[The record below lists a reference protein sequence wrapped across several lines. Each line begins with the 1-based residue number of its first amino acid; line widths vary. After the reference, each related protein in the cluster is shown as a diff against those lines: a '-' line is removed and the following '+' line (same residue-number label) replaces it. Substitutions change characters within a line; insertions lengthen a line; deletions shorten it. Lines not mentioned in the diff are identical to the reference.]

1 MKRNLEGVSQE
12 WYALIG
18 VMFGNLFPELAR
30 RRVAMW
36 MICCTFIITNFVYF
50 GVGSVYS
57 YFDITGTPK
66 FLKKYKVR
74 FLNCCYSYCALSR
87 L

>member
-36 MICCTFIITNFVYF
+36 MICCTFIITNL
-50 GVGSVYS
+50 SV
-57 YFDITGTPK
+57 T
-66 FLKKYKVR
+66 LYKQQDPD
-74 FLNCCYSYCALSR
+74 
-87 L
+87 

>member
-36 MICCTFIITNFVYF
+36 MISCTFIIANL
-50 GVGSVYS
+50 SV
-57 YFDITGTPK
+57 T
-66 FLKKYKVR
+66 LYKQQDPD
-74 FLNCCYSYCALSR
+74 
-87 L
+87 